1 MRRLLMKVE
10 GKVQYIVKN
19 QEKRIP
25 ENTESFNLK
34 KNIMFEEEILEP
46 EQIKKNLII
55 YGRVLAMC
63 NILRNLSL
71 IVKKINILQKNQRSS
86 MLKK

>member
-1 MRRLLMKVE
+1 MTRLLMKD
-10 GKVQYIVKN
+10 KVQYIFKN
-19 QEKRIP
+19 QEKRLP

-34 KNIMFEEEILEP
+34 KNIMFEEEKLEP
-46 EQIKKNLII
+46 EQIKEELDNI
-55 YGRVLAMC
+55 GRVLALC

-71 IVKKINILQKNQRSS
+71 VVKKINILQKNQRSS

>member
-34 KNIMFEEEILEP
+34 KI
-46 EQIKKNLII
+46 
-55 YGRVLAMC
+55 
-63 NILRNLSL
+63 
-71 IVKKINILQKNQRSS
+71 
-86 MLKK
+86 

>member
-34 KNIMFEEEILEP
+34 KNIMFEEEKLEP
-46 EQIKKNLII
+46 E
-55 YGRVLAMC
+55 
-63 NILRNLSL
+63 
-71 IVKKINILQKNQRSS
+71 
-86 MLKK
+86 